1 MGSIKKNIFYSSILT
16 VSGCFFPLIT
26 FPYVS
31 RVLGVN
37 NIGICNFVDSIVQ
50 YFIYFSMMGV
60 MTVGIREVARTK
72 GDKKQLSKTYSEL
85 LTLNL
90 IVTAIMIVVLLM
102 CTIFIPQLHEYKQ
115 MFYVG
120 AAKVLANT
128 LLIEWLIKGLEDF
141 RYITVRTILVRSL
154 YVVIVFVFVK
164 DESDYFLYFA
174 LTSFMVVAN
183 AIINIVYSRKFI
195 CYKIKG
201 INMQPYLKSFLILGV
216 YMLLTSMYTTFNVAY
231 LGFATNSVEVGYYT
245 TATKLY
251 LLIMSFFTAYTG
263 VMMPRM
269 SILLAEGNVSEFK
282 RLTDKSIDAL
292 FAFATPLIVISEVCA
307 PHIIRIVAGVGYE
320 GAVLP
325 MRIVMPLMLVIC
337 YEQVLVYQIL
347 SPMKK
352 DAAIL
357 RNSIVG
363 ALVAVIFNVA
373 LVSRFA
379 SSGTAIVWILS
390 EFAVLLSAQYYVSKY
405 IRFKMPIAAFGK
417 RITLMAPVLLIAL
430 YVDHRIENTWLSLIV
445 VSFIAGAYCLFT
457 EIAVLK
463 NELIENN
470 LIAVFKRFPK

>member
-128 LLIEWLIKGLEDF
+128 LLIEWLFKGLEDF

-390 EFAVLLSAQYYVSKY
+390 EFAVLY
-405 IRFKMPIAAFGK
+405 
-417 RITLMAPVLLIAL
+417 LLNIM
-430 YVDHRIENTWLSLIV
+430 
-445 VSFIAGAYCLFT
+445 
-457 EIAVLK
+457 
-463 NELIENN
+463 
-470 LIAVFKRFPK
+470 

>member
-1 MGSIKKNIFYSSILT
+1 MVSIKKNIFYSSILS
-16 VSGCFFPLIT
+16 VSSYLFPLIT
-26 FPYVS
+26 FPYVT

-60 MTVGIREVARTK
+60 MSVGIREIARTK
-72 GDKKQLSKTYSEL
+72 SNKKLLSKTYSEL

-90 IVTAIMIVVLLM
+90 IATAIMIVVLLL
-102 CTIFIPQLHEYKQ
+102 CTIYVPLFQVYKQ

-120 AAKVLANT
+120 VAKVLANT
-128 LLIEWLIKGLEDF
+128 MLVEWLFKGLEDF
-141 RYITVRTILVRSL
+141 KYVTARTILVRSL
-154 YVVIVFVFVK
+154 YVVVVFIFVK
-164 DESDYFLYFA
+164 GENDYFLYFA
-174 LTSFMVVAN
+174 LTSLMVVVN

-195 CYKIKG
+195 CYRIKG
-201 INMQPYLKSFLILGV
+201 INMQSYLKSFLILGV

-251 LLIMSFFTAYTG
+251 LLIISFFTAYTG

-269 SILLAEGNVSEFK
+269 SLLLAEGNISEFK

-292 FAFATPLIVISEVCA
+292 FAFAMPLIVISEVCA

-320 GAVLP
+320 GAILP

-337 YEQVLVYQIL
+337 YEQVLIFQIL

-352 DAAIL
+352 DVAIL
-357 RNSIVG
+357 RNSIIG
-363 ALVAVIFNVA
+363 ALVATIFNIA

-379 SSGTAIVWILS
+379 SNGSAIVWVLS
-390 EFAVLLSAQYYVSKY
+390 ELAVMISAQYYVSKY
-405 IRFKMPIAAFGK
+405 IQFRMPVAAFGK
-417 RITLMAPVLLIAL
+417 RMVLVIPILLIAL
-430 YVDHRIENTWLSLIV
+430 YVDHTIESMWLSLIV
-445 VSFIAGAYCLFT
+445 VSFFVGTYCLFT
-457 EIAVLK
+457 EIIVLK

-470 LIAVFKRFPK
+470 LIAIFKRFHK